1 MFKKYTFNWKDRGG
15 KKHTV
20 DFIAHSKG
28 TRSGFMH
35 RACAIGPLPRLD
47 DADNDY
53 GEYRRNDETLFEKR
67 YAKVSYC
74 NRTWESYSGQTCL
87 SKLWEQLAGL
97 KFVDMGVV
105 KKVNPF
111 ADGSAKKG
119 EPKHEDLY
127 EPDELFGRFGR

>member
-1 MFKKYTFNWKDRGG
+1 M
-15 KKHTV
+15 KHTV
-20 DFIAHSKG
+20 DFFVHSKS

-47 DADNDY
+47 EKSEDY
-53 GEYRRNDETLFEKR
+53 GEYRRNDDELFSKR

-87 SKLWEQLAGL
+87 ARLWDQLSEL
-97 KFVDMGVV
+97 KFLDMGDIRRG
-105 KKVNPF
+105 NPF